1 VFLRIQ
7 NRGVGVPRSLGFR
20 FHGTRNLPEDV
31 FYVFSN
37 ALLSE
42 YNLSLIFEQ
51 VAMGSRVPKNGEPT
65 RVPGSQE
72 QGTHPG
78 SGFRVLGNG
87 NPYSSAFLGF
97 RVSKNGEPARIRS
110 PRSFE
115 NRVPIHKNPSG
126 FRVLGNG
133 EPIVDFAF
141 PVPENG
147 EPACVPV
154 PGNPEPACV
163 PRSRERNPKLTPL
176 IQNREQ
182 SCFQISYRYHIKN
195 CS

>member
-1 VFLRIQ
+1 MFFMYFRMRYYLNATYLWFL
-7 NRGVGVPRSLGFR
+7 NKSLWVPGFPRTGNPLGFPGTGNASE
-20 FHGTRNLPEDV
+20 FSGTGTRI
-31 FYVFSN
+31 
-37 ALLSE
+37 A
-42 YNLSLIFEQ
+42 
-51 VAMGSRVPKNGEPT
+51 
-65 RVPGSQE
+65 PGS
-72 QGTHPG
+72 
-78 SGFRVLGNG
+78 
-87 NPYSSAFLGF
+87 
-97 RVSKNGEPARIRS
+97 RVSKNGEPARIWS